1 MRYSWPKVL
10 RESESEWVSMSEDVA
25 MTAIVILGSMLAGWV
40 LAALVLWMG
49 AEWEE
54 RKWRKRMGE
63 IAREGFDR
71 V

>member
-1 MRYSWPKVL
+1 MRYSWPKAL
-10 RESESEWVSMSEDVA
+10 RESESGLVSMSEDVA

-40 LAALVLWMG
+40 LAGLVLWMG

-54 RKWRKRMGE
+54 RKWRKRLGE
-63 IAREGFDR
+63 IQREGLDR